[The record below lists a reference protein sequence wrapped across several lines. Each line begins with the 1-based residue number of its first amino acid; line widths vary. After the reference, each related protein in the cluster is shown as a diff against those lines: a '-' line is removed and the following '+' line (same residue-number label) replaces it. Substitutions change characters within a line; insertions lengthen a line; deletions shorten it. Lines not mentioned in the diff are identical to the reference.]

1 VIVPN
6 GKLAQ
11 VVVRNESIVTETVA
25 TEIELWLA
33 HESDEIRALDVLADE
48 AAGTSATIKE
58 VTFEGTVL
66 TVSGP
71 HVTPIERPLQEAALR
86 RDCPASAAKRGPALA
101 RLRADRKRTRTRLSE

>member
-1 VIVPN
+1 
-6 GKLAQ
+6 
-11 VVVRNESIVTETVA
+11 VRNESIVTETVA

-71 HVTPIERPLQEAALR
+71 HVTPVERPLQEAALR
-86 RDCPASAAKRGPALA
+86 RDCLQALRNA
-101 RLRADRKRTRTRLSE
+101 GLR

>member
-71 HVTPIERPLQEAALR
+71 HVTPSNGPCRRPRCAGTACKRCETPGLR
-86 RDCPASAAKRGPALA
+86 
-101 RLRADRKRTRTRLSE
+101 